1 MINTMFLNDQ
11 TEAFSKSFSSLS
23 VPILS
28 SARLSGI
35 DKFKIAKE
43 ISSKTLSTHQFNIT
57 DGRVDLH
64 QANQIFNIEHV
75 SGNVDI
81 VLPKAKNM
89 LDWVVL
95 WYDQDKTIFNV
106 SYEGHSKI
114 KLYGNGSRIM
124 GLDEPMICDM
134 PFMSLRLTF
143 VNDIDGWIV
152 T

>member
-1 MINTMFLNDQ
+1 MLNTMFLTQQ
-11 TEAFSKSFSSLS
+11 TDNLNKTFDSLS
-23 VPILS
+23 VSLLAS
-28 SARLSGI
+28 KKLT
-35 DKFKIAKE
+35 KENKISINKE
-43 ISSKTLSTHQFNIT
+43 IITKTLSTDIFSVT
-57 DGRVDLH
+57 EGRVELH
-64 QANQIFNIEHV
+64 EANQIFCLEHV
-75 SGNVDI
+75 PGNVDI
-81 VLPKAKNM
+81 VLPKTKRL

-124 GLDEPMICDM
+124 GLDEPMVCDM
-134 PFMSLRLTF
+134 PFMTLRLTY